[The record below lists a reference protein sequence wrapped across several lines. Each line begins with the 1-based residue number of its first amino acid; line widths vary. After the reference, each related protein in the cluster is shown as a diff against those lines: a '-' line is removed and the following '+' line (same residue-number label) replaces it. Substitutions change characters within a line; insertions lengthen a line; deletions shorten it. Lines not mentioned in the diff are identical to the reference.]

1 MKITCDVIKD
11 LAELYVDN
19 ALSDDSKKIVEE
31 HIENCTKCKEYIE
44 KSKRALEEPFVTNIE
59 KVAEEKAAIETLRD
73 KILGKVLPFIM
84 MTIVALTIV
93 FVSINY
99 VLFEHEIVIPYD
111 GKTIYVT
118 EDGILHYP
126 ECYDV
131 AFIQKGSSEYMRVQ
145 VHMHYIDKIRENETA
160 DESIVDL
167 KELVK
172 EDQQK
177 TILYRNGMDEK
188 VIWEKK

>member
-1 MKITCDVIKD
+1 MKVTCDVIKD

-19 ALSDDSKKIVEE
+19 ALSDDSKKIIEE

-99 VLFEHEIVIPYD
+99 VLFEYEIVIPYD

-160 DESIVDL
+160 EESIVDL

-177 TILYRNGMDEK
+177 TILYRNGTDEK

>member
-99 VLFEHEIVIPYD
+99 VLFEYEIVIPYD

-177 TILYRNGMDEK
+177 TILYRNGTDEK

>member
-44 KSKRALEEPFVTNIE
+44 KSKKALEEPLVTDIE

-73 KILGKVLPFIM
+73 KILGRVLPFVM
-84 MTIVALTIV
+84 MAIVALTIV

-99 VLFEHEIVIPYD
+99 ALFEYKIVIPYD
-111 GKTIYVT
+111 GKTIHVT
-118 EDGILHYP
+118 EDGLLHYP
-126 ECYDV
+126 ECCDV
-131 AFIQKGSSEYMRVQ
+131 SFIQSGTQEYVRVEVYTNYITKLKGITTEE
-145 VHMHYIDKIRENETA
+145 K
-160 DESIVDL
+160 IVDL
-167 KELVK
+167 KEVFSEYNTTLLYK
-172 EDQQK
+172 EG
-177 TILYRNGMDEK
+177 LNEK
-188 VIWEKK
+188 IIWPQE

>member
-73 KILGKVLPFIM
+73 KILGKVLPFVM
-84 MTIVALTIV
+84 MAIVALTIV

-131 AFIQKGSSEYMRVQ
+131 AFIQMGSSEYMRVQ

-160 DESIVDL
+160 EESIVDL

-177 TILYRNGMDEK
+177 TILYRNGTDEK

>member
-1 MKITCDVIKD
+1 MKVTCDVIKD

-44 KSKRALEEPFVTNIE
+44 KSKKALEEPLVTNVE

-99 VLFEHEIVIPYD
+99 VLFEYEIVIPYD

-177 TILYRNGMDEK
+177 TILYRNGTDEK